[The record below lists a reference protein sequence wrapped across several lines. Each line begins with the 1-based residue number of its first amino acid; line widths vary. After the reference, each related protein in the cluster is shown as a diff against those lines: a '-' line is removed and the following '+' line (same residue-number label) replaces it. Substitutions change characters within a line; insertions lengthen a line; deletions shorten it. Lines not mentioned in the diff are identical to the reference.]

1 MTKKLSGKVALVT
14 GGSRGIGAASAR
26 ALADEG
32 ADVAISYVASPEK
45 AEAVVGELKA
55 RGVKAR
61 AFRADQAS
69 AKDVTKLVNDVA
81 REFGHLDILVNN
93 AGVANGGAIDD
104 ANVDTAALERQDQ
117 VNVHGVIAAIRAASQ
132 LMGEG
137 GRIVTVGSMLADR
150 ASFPGLA
157 DYVATKSA
165 VVGYTKGAA
174 RDLGPRGITVNVV
187 QPGSIDTD
195 MNPKDGGEFAETQRK
210 QHALQRFGR
219 PEEVAAGVV
228 FLASPEASFVT
239 GTVLNVDGG
248 GGGGGGAGPAPPP
261 PPPPPGPPP
270 PPPPPPP
277 LQSGNHFHDRT
288 QTFCKTRRRRS
299 RLAQGQASFLVR
311 KPL

>member
-26 ALADEG
+26 ALAAEG

-45 AEAVVGELKA
+45 AEAVVAELKA
-55 RGVKAR
+55 DGVNAR
-61 AFRADQAS
+61 AYKADQAS
-69 AKDVTKLVNDVA
+69 SSDVDQLVKTVVKD
-81 REFGHLDILVNN
+81 FGRLDILVNN
-93 AGVANGGAIDD
+93 AGVAASGAVDD
-104 ANVDTAALERQDQ
+104 PKADTATFARQEAINID
-117 VNVHGVIAAIRAASQ
+117 GVIAAIRAASK

-157 DYVATKSA
+157 DYVATKAA

-195 MNPKDGGEFAETQRK
+195 MNPKDGGAFAETQRL

-219 PEEVAAGVV
+219 PEEVAAGVL

-239 GTVLNVDGG
+239 GTVLSVDGG
-248 GGGGGGAGPAPPP
+248 FNA
-261 PPPPPGPPP
+261 
-270 PPPPPPP
+270 
-277 LQSGNHFHDRT
+277 
-288 QTFCKTRRRRS
+288 
-299 RLAQGQASFLVR
+299 
-311 KPL
+311 

>member
-32 ADVAISYVASPEK
+32 ANVAISYVASPEK
-45 AEAVVGELKA
+45 AEAVVAELKA
-55 RGVKAR
+55 KGVEAA
-61 AFRADQAS
+61 AFKADQAS
-69 AKDVTKLVNDVA
+69 PDAVEVLVNDVA
-81 REFGHLDILVNN
+81 RRFGRLDILVNN
-93 AGVANGGAIDD
+93 AGVAAGGAVDD
-104 ANVDTAALERQDQ
+104 PKADIAALARLDA
-117 VNVHGVIAAIRAASQ
+117 VNVHGVIAAIRAASK
-132 LMGEG
+132 LMGNG

-150 ASFPGLA
+150 ATFPGFA
-157 DYVATKSA
+157 DYVASKAA

-195 MNPKDGGEFAETQRK
+195 MNPKENGDFAEAQRI

-219 PEEVAAGVV
+219 PEEVAAGVA

-248 GGGGGGAGPAPPP
+248 FGA
-261 PPPPPGPPP
+261 
-270 PPPPPPP
+270 
-277 LQSGNHFHDRT
+277 
-288 QTFCKTRRRRS
+288 
-299 RLAQGQASFLVR
+299 
-311 KPL
+311 

>member
-26 ALADEG
+26 ALAAEG
-32 ADVAISYVASPEK
+32 ASVAISYVASPEK
-45 AEAVVGELKA
+45 AEAVVAELKGK
-55 RGVKAR
+55 GVNAR
-61 AFRADQAS
+61 AYKADQALS
-69 AKDVTKLVNDVA
+69 SDVDQLVKTVA
-81 REFGHLDILVNN
+81 RDFGRLDILVNN
-93 AGVANGGAIDD
+93 AGVASGGAVDD
-104 ANVDTAALERQDQ
+104 PKADTATLARQEAINID
-117 VNVHGVIAAIRAASQ
+117 GVITAIRAASK

-157 DYVATKSA
+157 DYVATKAA

-195 MNPKDGGEFAETQRK
+195 MNPKDGGEFAETQRL

-248 GGGGGGAGPAPPP
+248 FGA
-261 PPPPPGPPP
+261 
-270 PPPPPPP
+270 
-277 LQSGNHFHDRT
+277 
-288 QTFCKTRRRRS
+288 
-299 RLAQGQASFLVR
+299 
-311 KPL
+311 